1 MSKDKLQLLSP
12 LFLKYQADFE
22 KNPRSRVFA
31 YLAETYRKLSMHD
44 KAMEILSQGIR
55 YHPSYVMGYVGM
67 AYCYY
72 DLKQFNLAYTTLRP
86 WVETN
91 RDNLR
96 MQRLFADICLEIA
109 KKEEALDTLKYLL
122 FINPKDKEV
131 AEIVVKL
138 EKEIESRYRPE
149 HKPIYIPPKDLTTE
163 PSEVD
168 ANTFFDLDKLE
179 NKPLSSDLDNWQT
192 INLKP
197 ESKKELTEIAPEKE
211 SSDDNLDHW
220 NVKKIEEFKEELR
233 EEFKQEFKE
242 ELKDEIKEE
251 IKEELKEELK
261 EEVNFVLIEDVKV
274 DDQEQT
280 IVPFIAAPK
289 VEQKLIG
296 FDPLE
301 DEERSFEV
309 IKPTPIETIAEK
321 PQAVVSPFVT
331 HTLVDLYC
339 GQGHIEK
346 ALEVLEKILIL
357 NPSDQKTI
365 DKIIEIKALM
375 VPIEPVS
382 TIRRAHVVEPAPTQ
396 ELKIEQ
402 LEDLTATIEV
412 DEIQLEPVAP
422 INLVSVDELED
433 QSEEQGRMNL
443 MNIID
448 EKLGGIVIEESVIE
462 KERKQKVID
471 KLSVFLSKIQ
481 KRALEYQARL

>member
-31 YLAETYRKLSMHD
+31 YLAETYRKLGMHD

-96 MQRLFADICLEIA
+96 MQRLFAEICLEIA

-138 EKEIESRYRPE
+138 EKEIEERYRPE
-149 HKPIYIPPKDLTTE
+149 HKPIYIPAKDLTTE
-163 PSEVD
+163 PNEID

-197 ESKKELTEIAPEKE
+197 ESKKEIGEIAPVKE
-211 SSDDNLDHW
+211 TAEENLDHW
-220 NVKKIEEFKEELR
+220 NVKRI
-233 EEFKQEFKE
+233 
-242 ELKDEIKEE
+242 
-251 IKEELKEELK
+251 EELKEEIEEGIREELK
-261 EEVNFVLIEDVKV
+261 EEPSSTVNFVLIEDVKEEKSEEFPV
-274 DDQEQT
+274 ENLE
-280 IVPFIAAPK
+280 IA
-289 VEQKLIG
+289 QKENTKLLT
-296 FDPLE
+296 FDPFEEE
-301 DEERSFEV
+301 DRTFEV
-309 IKPTPIETIAEK
+309 IEQKIGDFEEEK
-321 PQAVVSPFVT
+321 PRVSASPFVT

-357 NPSDQKTI
+357 NPNDQKTI
-365 DKIIEIKALM
+365 DKIAEIKTLM
-375 VPIEPVS
+375 GPIEPMVS
-382 TIRRAHVVEPAPTQ
+382 EVVEPNSPAVTQ

-402 LEDLTATIEV
+402 LEDLTATSGL
-412 DEIQLEPVAP
+412 DEIYEEPVSS
-422 INLVSVDELED
+422 IKLVSVDELDD
-433 QSEEQGRMNL
+433 QSEEQGRLNL

-448 EKLGGIVIEESVIE
+448 EKLGSIVIDESAIE

-471 KLSVFLSKIQ
+471 RLSVFLAKIQ

>member
-31 YLAETYRKLSMHD
+31 YLAETYRKLGMHD

-138 EKEIESRYRPE
+138 EKEIEERYRPE
-149 HKPIYIPPKDLTTE
+149 HKPIFIPPKDLTTD

-192 INLKP
+192 INLRP
-197 ESKKELTEIAPEKE
+197 ESKKEVSEIAPVKE
-211 SSDDNLDHW
+211 STDENLDHW
-220 NVKKIEEFKEELR
+220 NVKKIEEFKEEL
-233 EEFKQEFKE
+233 KE
-242 ELKDEIKEE
+242 ELKVEIKEE
-251 IKEELKEELK
+251 IRQELKEEPSST
-261 EEVNFVLIEDVKV
+261 VNFVLVEDVKEEKSEEFPV
-274 DDQEQT
+274 ENLE
-280 IVPFIAAPK
+280 IAQK
-289 VEQKLIG
+289 EDQKLLT
-296 FDPLE
+296 FDPFEEE
-301 DEERSFEV
+301 DRTFELIGQNTDQIEE
-309 IKPTPIETIAEK
+309 EK
-321 PQAVVSPFVT
+321 PQVAVSPFVT

-357 NPSDQKTI
+357 NPNDQKTI
-365 DKIIEIKALM
+365 DKIAEIKTLM
-375 VPIEPVS
+375 GPIEPMVS
-382 TIRRAHVVEPAPTQ
+382 EVVEPISPAVTQ

-402 LEDLTATIEV
+402 LEDLTATSEL
-412 DEIQLEPVAP
+412 EETYEEPVSSVK
-422 INLVSVDELED
+422 LVSVDELDD
-433 QSEEQGRMNL
+433 QSEEQGRLNL

-448 EKLGGIVIEESVIE
+448 EKLGSIIIDESAIE

-471 KLSVFLSKIQ
+471 KLSVFLAKIQ